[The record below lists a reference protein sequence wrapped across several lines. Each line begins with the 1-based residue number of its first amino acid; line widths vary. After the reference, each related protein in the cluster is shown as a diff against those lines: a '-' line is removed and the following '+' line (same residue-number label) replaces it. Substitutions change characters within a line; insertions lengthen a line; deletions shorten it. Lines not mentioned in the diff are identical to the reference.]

1 MGERSR
7 EPTQRLGGG
16 KEGEREGRGER
27 AMEGKGREGGSQS
40 WLGAETRDESVF
52 ARARVSGKLNL
63 T

>member
-7 EPTQRLGGG
+7 GPTQRLGGG
-16 KEGEREGRGER
+16 KGRGEGKEREG
-27 AMEGKGREGGSQS
+27 KGSQS
-40 WLGAETRDESVF
+40 WLGAETKDERVF